1 MYVYSLGQWLL
12 FFFLYC
18 FLGWVWE
25 SCYVSAKRRQWVNRG
40 FLHGPMLPIYGTGAV
55 IILLATIPVRDSLW
69 LVFLLGMLA
78 ATALEYVTGAAMEA
92 LFKVRYWD
100 YSHKKFNFQGQI
112 CLESSLAWGFLTI
125 LMTRMIHKP
134 IEAFALWLP
143 SSVLTGVTMV
153 VTVIFAADFAL
164 SFKAALDLRDV
175 LVRMEQAKDE
185 LEKMQRR
192 LDVILAVSEEN
203 WENRKKEW
211 NQSVESTRAGFVQR
225 RDELV
230 SGIEKRFER
239 AKELLPSGRLNVNR
253 EELFDLR
260 SKFGVN
266 LQRPELASFLKD
278 FTKRDMLRGNPSMV
292 SKKFSEALEELKK
305 SAVEYKKREKK

>member
-1 MYVYSLGQWLL
+1 MYTYTWYQWLA
-12 FFFLYC
+12 FFYVYC
-18 FLGWVWE
+18 FLGWIFE
-25 SCYVSAKRRQWVNRG
+25 STYVSLKQKRLVNRG
-40 FLHGPMLPIYGTGAV
+40 FLRLPMLPLYGSGAV
-55 IILLATIPVRDSLW
+55 MMLWVSLPVRDSLP
-69 LVFLLGMLA
+69 LVYISGFIA
-78 ATALEYVTGAAMEA
+78 ATALEYVTGAVMER

-100 YSHKKFNFQGQI
+100 YSSQPFQLHGYI
-112 CLESSLAWGFLTI
+112 CLSSSIAWGFLTI

-230 SGIEKRFER
+230 SGIEKR